1 MDNASNIIF
10 ISAGLTTS
18 KKPLQKKSLYLNYGL
33 LGLASIL
40 SQKYPQTMLYQGDQ
54 NSSIELFEKLESEK
68 LIKNSK
74 YPIFISIP
82 SFYAL
87 KWTNEFTKLIK
98 EHYPEKIIIVGG
110 RWVTNNESWAKK
122 NIKNVNIIVN
132 GQAENIIEELL
143 HTKISKDTSCIYI
156 NNNDSLNKIPKL
168 NYNILDNYLEFTP
181 SIELSRGCGLGC
193 SFCSD
198 RDIPLSK
205 IKTPINLINEI
216 EEIIQIYKTPNL
228 NFYFESSIFS
238 PSKQWVEEFYELYHM
253 RKLNIKWRCE
263 SRVDTLSEEKINTL
277 SKAGLKIIDLGLES
291 ASHIQLQR
299 MQKTKDP
306 IKYLN
311 KASKLIKSCH
321 KCNIWVKVNILLYP
335 GETID
340 TIQETRDWLKIH
352 QSFIKGV
359 SVYPLVLYGINE
371 ETNKFL
377 NEIRLLGAT
386 PINNT
391 INNNGITELNLS
403 STINLHTSKSLS
415 TQISNEFMSIN
426 DYFDLKKFN
435 YFPKSFNKDDYQ
447 EFLKKIN
454 NHTTPF
460 QL

>member
-1 MDNASNIIF
+1 MANTSNIIF
-10 ISAGLTTS
+10 ISAGLTTA
-18 KKPLQKKSLYLNYGL
+18 KKPLQKKSLYLNYGF
-33 LGLASIL
+33 LGLASII
-40 SQKYPQTMLYQGDQ
+40 SKKYPQIVLYQGDQ
-54 NSSIELFEKLESEK
+54 NSPIELFEKLELKK
-68 LIKNSK
+68 LIENSK
-74 YPIFISIP
+74 HPIFISIP

-87 KWTNEFTKLIK
+87 KWTNEFTKLIR

-110 RWVTNNESWAKK
+110 RWVTNDESWAKK
-122 NIKNVNIIVN
+122 NITNVNIIVN
-132 GQAENIIEELL
+132 GHAENIIEELL
-143 HTKISKDTSCIYI
+143 DTEISSNTCIYI
-156 NNNDSLNKIPKL
+156 NNTISLSKIPKL

-198 RDIPLSK
+198 KDIPLTK
-205 IKTPINLINEI
+205 IKTPVSLINEI

-238 PSKQWVEEFYELYHM
+238 PSKPWVEEFHELYHM

-291 ASHIQLQR
+291 ASYIQLQR

-311 KASKLIKSCH
+311 KASKLIKACYRA
-321 KCNIWVKVNILLYP
+321 NIWVKVNILLYP

-340 TIQETRDWLKIH
+340 TIQETRNWLKIH
-352 QSFIKGV
+352 KSFIKGV
-359 SVYPLVLYGINE
+359 SVYPLVVYGTNE
-371 ETNKFL
+371 ETIKFL

-391 INNNGITELNLS
+391 INNSGITELNLS
-403 STINLHTSKSLS
+403 STINLLTSKILS
-415 TQISNEFMSIN
+415 IQISNEFMSIN

-435 YFPKSFNKDDYQ
+435 YFPKSFNKNDYHV
-447 EFLKKIN
+447 FLNKIN
-454 NHTTPF
+454 NQTTAF